1 MSCDDQSDISP
12 YVTLFRQMGL
22 TILDGLADIWKA
34 DIEQRSKAL
43 AKKTDE
49 MKKYR
54 IQIKTARVA
63 EQQERKQWTKRQ

>member
-1 MSCDDQSDISP
+1 MSCIDQSDISL
-12 YVTLFRQMGL
+12 YVTLFSQMGL
-22 TILDGLADIWKA
+22 TTLD

-54 IQIKTARVA
+54 IQMKTAHVA
-63 EQQERKQWTKRQ
+63 EQQERKQWTKQQ